1 MDAPRFPDGVQETR
15 MSRGELET
23 DGRTLAGY
31 LSVFDSPTTI
41 NERGG
46 QFIERMKPGSFKKTV
61 REGGAE
67 KVKVMFDHGLGPMQ
81 LPIGKMQDLREDAT
95 GLYFEA
101 RLSDIP
107 FNNETLIPLIQDR
120 AIEGTSFRGVFTKD
134 EWRKPTTRDGLRER
148 DVHEVA
154 LVEGGPV
161 TWPAYQATTI
171 GLRSADD
178 SWFFEASVWASL
190 TEEQRNEIAGI
201 IRSATDL
208 RTLDSEAGE
217 ATSDAGAADET
228 PLEPQVQHSSD
239 HLTRH
244 AALAAVAR
252 LKGLTK

>member
-1 MDAPRFPDGVQETR
+1 MDAPRFPDGVQEVR
-15 MSRGELET
+15 MSRGTLET

-46 QFIERMKPGSFKKTV
+46 QFIERMKPGAFKKTV

-67 KVKVMFDHGLGPMQ
+67 KVKVMFDHGLGDFT
-81 LPIGKMQDLREDAT
+81 LPIGKMQELREDAT

-107 FNNETLIPLIQDR
+107 FNNETLIPLIQDQ

-134 EWRKPTTRDGLRER
+134 EWRKPSSRDGLRER

-154 LVEGGPV
+154 LMEGGPV
-161 TWPAYQATTI
+161 TWPAYQATSI
-171 GLRSADD
+171 GLRSAQDGLV
-178 SWFFEASVWASL
+178 FEPSVWTSL
-190 TEEQRNEIAGI
+190 TDEQRDEIAGI

-208 RTLDSEAGE
+208 RTLDTEAGE
-217 ATSDAGAADET
+217 ATSEDGAAEED
-228 PLEPQVQHSSD
+228 LEPQVQHSS

-244 AALAAVAR
+244 AALAAMAR
-252 LKGLTK
+252 LKEFK